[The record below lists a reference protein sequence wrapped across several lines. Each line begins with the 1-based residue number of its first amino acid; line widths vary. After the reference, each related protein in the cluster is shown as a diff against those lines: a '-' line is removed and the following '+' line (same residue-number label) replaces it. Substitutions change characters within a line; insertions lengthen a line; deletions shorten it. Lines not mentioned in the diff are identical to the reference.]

1 MVEVVVAVAFTVLCH
16 LVLKRRKARLDH
28 YLLLR
33 TAGDVYWQRWRD
45 TSNANQRASLR
56 QPSSR
61 QSQPKQGESGSSKTC
76 NCDFLIGIGP
86 DENGRN
92 TPVSI
97 PDGYPVQNFS
107 CSPLGLTA

>member
-45 TSNANQRASLR
+45 TS
-56 QPSSR
+56 
-61 QSQPKQGESGSSKTC
+61 
-76 NCDFLIGIGP
+76 
-86 DENGRN
+86 
-92 TPVSI
+92 
-97 PDGYPVQNFS
+97 
-107 CSPLGLTA
+107 TALA